1 MTTTTL
7 VMKEELRKLK
17 QIFSHR
23 VVLLA
28 AVVMMAAMSVQI
40 KAQNFPVSVV
50 STQDSV
56 KGFQLGIISSVAPDG
71 GRGVQFAG
79 VSNTSV
85 GVFNGLQLGGVT
97 NITRGMNRGLQLS
110 GILNVSL
117 DEMRGWQWGA
127 INYADTLN
135 GVQMGV
141 FNVVSR
147 HPRGWQVGLVNLSY
161 DTIGHK
167 IGLVNVNPNTDIDL
181 MLFGGSANKSN
192 IALRYRNKSTY
203 NILCPLG

>member
-1 MTTTTL
+1 MLFVLLQVWIFFCSFANKSIKLYFVTTTTL
-7 VMKEELRKLK
+7 VMKEELLKLK

-40 KAQNFPVSVV
+40 KAQNFPVGVV

-85 GVFNGLQLGGVT
+85 GVFNGDFLQGS
-97 NITRGMNRGLQLS
+97 RK
-110 GILNVSL
+110 
-117 DEMRGWQWGA
+117 DCKGWSFAFTYW
-127 INYADTLN
+127 NN
-135 GVQMGV
+135 GNQ
-141 FNVVSR
+141 
-147 HPRGWQVGLVNLSY
+147 
-161 DTIGHK
+161 
-167 IGLVNVNPNTDIDL
+167 
-181 MLFGGSANKSN
+181 
-192 IALRYRNKSTY
+192 
-203 NILCPLG
+203 